1 MDSDFSGVSGKRV
14 IVTGPTSGIGEAI
27 ARALGREG
35 AALVLACRD
44 TAKGE
49 RVAASILGAGGTS
62 DVAVLPV
69 DVASHASVR
78 RFADAYGARFDRLDV
93 VVHNAGLGQSRRVET
108 PEGLEVV
115 FATNVLGYHRLA
127 LAVEDLLVSSA
138 PARHVVVASTFA
150 GNLDL
155 DDLQWTA
162 RPYDELAVYAQSK
175 ACNRLWA
182 WALARRLA
190 GQGVTVNAM
199 APGFVPQTGL
209 TRNLSP
215 ELREAYRHRTGR
227 SVEQGADTAV
237 WLAASS
243 AVQDVTGR
251 FYYDRK
257 ELPCEFR
264 DRDTEERLWA
274 LCESFSRERS

>member
-1 MDSDFSGVSGKRV
+1 MSPEFAGIAGKRV

-27 ARALGREG
+27 AHALGRDG

-49 RVAASILGAGGTS
+49 RVAASILAEGGTR
-62 DVAVLPV
+62 DVAVLHV
-69 DVASHASVR
+69 DVASQASIR
-78 RFADAYGARFDRLDV
+78 QFADAYRQRFERLDV
-93 VVHNAGLGQSRRVET
+93 LVHNAGLGQSRRVET
-108 PEGLEVV
+108 PEGIELV

-127 LAVEDLLVSSA
+127 VALEDLLVNSA
-138 PARHVVVASTFA
+138 PARQVIVASTFA

-155 DDLQWTA
+155 DDLQWRV
-162 RPYDELAVYAQSK
+162 RPYEELAVYAQAM
-175 ACNRLWA
+175 ACNRLWS

-190 GQGVTVNAM
+190 GRGVAVNAM

-215 ELREAYRHRTGR
+215 ELREAYRGRTGL
-227 SVEQGADTAV
+227 SVEQGADTAA
-237 WLAASS
+237 WLAAGS
-243 AVQDVTGR
+243 AVHGVTGR

-257 ELPCEFR
+257 ELPCELR
-264 DRDTEERLWA
+264 DREAEERLWA
-274 LCESFSRERS
+274 ICESFSREGS